1 MARCPPRGIGVTAPR
16 CRRQRPRDDGV
27 TAEARRRH
35 GDGTT
40 SQAQWATQGG
50 GRRTYKNGHLEK
62 CATDAMGAVSPRAR
76 TRHWCRAWRD
86 GGTPTI
92 DWSRAARDA
101 GAARVLAPC
110 WPRHVAGNNHAVVIP
125 SPRRHDVAGDMG
137 DACVA
142 PMIHRRWV
150 SRDKP
155 IASPMTT
162 FLHKLRD
169 LVSAHISAFLRR
181 SRLLVSRVSTPSG
194 TRAPSPTPGRMSTP
208 TEGSR
213 EP

>member
-1 MARCPPRGIGVTAPR
+1 MGDAWRLSQNFQKRTPRKMCHRRNGCPVSTFPPGSCSKTALGLVLQQPPCVAPTTYWGAA
-16 CRRQRPRDDGV
+16 CRDR
-27 TAEARRRH
+27 
-35 GDGTT
+35 
-40 SQAQWATQGG
+40 
-50 GRRTYKNGHLEK
+50 
-62 CATDAMGAVSPRAR
+62 AMRAVSPRAR